1 MIFYQGVVMSKK
13 RDERHV
19 CPDRESVRAKY
30 QAQQQDLETLLQGLY
45 RQLRG
50 QLEGQGSAPTIKYRL
65 KGFDNYYNKLAKL
78 CREKSEAEPLI
89 SDLLGLRVICPF
101 LEDLD
106 LVEQLIVANFDVVE
120 LEHKGER
127 HSFREFGY
135 DSVHLLIRLGD
146 GDDVDLPYVAHFCEI
161 QLRTILQDAWA
172 EVEHELV
179 YKSDLGF
186 PNDSIKRKLASLNA
200 SLVLSDLIFQEIRDY
215 QKELRQ
221 RGIKRRQSIE
231 EMLTTNRSL
240 EIANLGGFEFAEVE
254 EPSAEVELETSLR
267 GLEKSMFKALE
278 AHSNKQFSLAI
289 RIYGKILRMKLEPS
303 IRSLV
308 YNHRG
313 MALFAL
319 ADYQKA
325 IDDFSKAMQYNEDNA
340 RAWCNRGLVCRVL
353 GRYDQ
358 SLEDYERAIQIE
370 TALFESYWG
379 RAQTCYEMQSCASGL
394 RKSSQLAG
402 RFQSCQRVGKNHPQ
416 TDFLSAYLAS
426 LFTARCP
433 HDWSTDIAS
442 MALILTCAGRL
453 ATHQTI
459 SAISSG
465 RSGSVP

>member
-1 MIFYQGVVMSKK
+1 MSVEQNLQAVKL
-13 RDERHV
+13 
-19 CPDRESVRAKY
+19 DRESLK
-30 QAQQQDLETLLQGLY
+30 QQYLASRPQLERQLQSLH
-45 RQLRG
+45 RQLRDL
-50 QLEGQGSAPTIKYRL
+50 LEKQGSPPNIKYRI
-65 KGFDNYYNKLAKL
+65 KDFDAYYAKL
-78 CREKSEAEPLI
+78 ISLQRSKQKNGLL

-106 LVEQLIVANFDVVE
+106 AAERLIAENFEVVE
-120 LEHKGER
+120 LERKGDR

-135 DSVHLLIRLGD
+135 DSVHLLILLD
-146 GDDVDLPYVAHFCEI
+146 EAEQEDLPGTGPFCEI

-186 PNDSIKRKLASLNA
+186 PNQSIKRKLASLNA

-231 EMLTTNRSL
+231 EMLSTSGSMD
-240 EIANLGGFEFAEVE
+240 IANLGGFDFASREDPLSADEFVG
-254 EPSAEVELETSLR
+254 PR
-267 GLEKSMFKALE
+267 DLEKSMFKALE
-278 AHSNKQFSLAI
+278 AHSNNNFSQAI
-289 RIYGKILRMKLEPS
+289 QIYGQILRMKLEPV

-325 IDDFSKAMQYNEDNA
+325 IDDFSKALHYNEDNG
-340 RAWCNRGLVCRVL
+340 RAWCNRGLVSRVL

-370 TALFESYWG
+370 TAPFEGYWG
-379 RAQTCYEMQSCASGL
+379 RAQTCYEMELYSRALSDCE
-394 RKSSQLAG
+394 KVLAL
-402 RFQSCQRVGKNHPQ
+402 QA
-416 TDFLSAYLAS
+416 DFSPAKELEK
-426 LFTARCP
+426 
-433 HDWSTDIAS
+433 
-442 MALILTCAGRL
+442 
-453 ATHQTI
+453 TI
-459 SAISSG
+459 
-465 RSGSVP
+465 RRHMF

>member
-1 MIFYQGVVMSKK
+1 MSVEQNLQAVKL
-13 RDERHV
+13 
-19 CPDRESVRAKY
+19 DRESLKQNYLASRP
-30 QAQQQDLETLLQGLY
+30 QLERQLQSLH
-45 RQLRG
+45 RQLRDL
-50 QLEGQGSAPTIKYRL
+50 LEKLGSPPNIKYRI
-65 KGFDNYYNKLAKL
+65 KDFDAYYAKL
-78 CREKSEAEPLI
+78 ISLKRSEQKNGLL

-106 LVEQLIVANFDVVE
+106 AAERLIAENFEVVE
-120 LEHKGER
+120 LERKGDR

-135 DSVHLLIRLGD
+135 DSVHLLILLD
-146 GDDVDLPYVAHFCEI
+146 ESEQEDLPGTGPFCEI

-186 PNDSIKRKLASLNA
+186 PNQSIKRKLASLNA

-231 EMLTTNRSL
+231 EMLSTSRSMD
-240 EIANLGGFEFAEVE
+240 IANLGGFDFASRED
-254 EPSAEVELETSLR
+254 PLSADECAGPR
-267 GLEKSMFKALE
+267 DLEKSMFKALE
-278 AHSNKQFSLAI
+278 AHSNNNFSLAI
-289 RIYGKILRMKLEPS
+289 QIYGQILRMKLEPV

-325 IDDFSKAMQYNEDNA
+325 IDDFSKALHYNEDNG
-340 RAWCNRGLVCRVL
+340 RAWCNRGLVSRVL

-370 TALFESYWG
+370 TAPFEGHWG
-379 RAQTCYEMQSCASGL
+379 RAQTCYEMELYSRALSDCE
-394 RKSSQLAG
+394 KVLAL
-402 RFQSCQRVGKNHPQ
+402 QA
-416 TDFLSAYLAS
+416 DFSPAKELEK
-426 LFTARCP
+426 
-433 HDWSTDIAS
+433 
-442 MALILTCAGRL
+442 
-453 ATHQTI
+453 TI
-459 SAISSG
+459 
-465 RSGSVP
+465 RRHMF

>member
-1 MIFYQGVVMSKK
+1 MS
-13 RDERHV
+13 EEQNLHAV
-19 CPDRESVRAKY
+19 ELDRESLK
-30 QAQQQDLETLLQGLY
+30 QQYLAI
-45 RQLRG
+45 RP
-50 QLEGQGSAPTIKYRL
+50 QLEKQLQSLHHQLWNLLEKQDSPPNIKCRV
-65 KGFDNYYNKLAKL
+65 KGFDAYYAKL
-78 CREKSEAEPLI
+78 VSLKRNERKNGVL

-106 LVEQLIVANFDVVE
+106 TAERLIAENFDVVE
-120 LEHKGER
+120 LEHKGDR

-135 DSVHLLIRLGD
+135 DSVHLLILLD
-146 GDDVDLPYVAHFCEI
+146 ESELQDLPGTGPFCEI

-186 PNDSIKRKLASLNA
+186 PNQSIKRKLASLNA

-231 EMLTTNRSL
+231 EMLSTGHSMD
-240 EIANLGGFEFAEVE
+240 IANLNGFEFASRED
-254 EPSAEVELETSLR
+254 PLSATECS
-267 GLEKSMFKALE
+267 GPQDLEKSMFKALE
-278 AHSNKQFSLAI
+278 AHSNNNFSLAI
-289 RIYGKILRMKLEPS
+289 QIYGQILRMKLEPV

-325 IDDFSKAMQYNEDNA
+325 IDDFSKALHYNEDNG
-340 RAWCNRGLVCRVL
+340 RAWCNRGLVSRVL

-370 TALFESYWG
+370 TAPFESYWG
-379 RAQTCYEMQSCASGL
+379 RAQTCYEMQLYSRALSDCEKVLSLQA
-394 RKSSQLAG
+394 
-402 RFQSCQRVGKNHPQ
+402 
-416 TDFLSAYLAS
+416 DFSPAKELEK
-426 LFTARCP
+426 
-433 HDWSTDIAS
+433 
-442 MALILTCAGRL
+442 
-453 ATHQTI
+453 TI
-459 SAISSG
+459 
-465 RSGSVP
+465 RRHMF